1 MSRTKPTLSNAAS
14 AFAAAEVFN
23 PRPPVWKKIET
34 AFGKPLRASARY
46 LLSVVASS
54 YISRRARELDP
65 PLHTAAVA
73 QVDAIEKAAVA
84 LEAALQAVT
93 VDPVSFRLPGMFHA
107 ARSRADSHRDPECME
122 VNMAVMQRAAGSFAR
137 AALRVRLM
145 LESDVENKPGSDAW
159 KFLISDLRD
168 FAEARG
174 IKVSARKDTKTSQFP
189 VFVMGLLVEF
199 PERYRQH
206 TQSLEALS
214 KAISPVLKKR
224 GVGTDKPG

>member
-1 MSRTKPTLSNAAS
+1 
-14 AFAAAEVFN
+14 
-23 PRPPVWKKIET
+23 
-34 AFGKPLRASARY
+34 
-46 LLSVVASS
+46 
-54 YISRRARELDP
+54 
-65 PLHTAAVA
+65 
-73 QVDAIEKAAVA
+73 
-84 LEAALQAVT
+84 
-93 VDPVSFRLPGMFHA
+93 
-107 ARSRADSHRDPECME
+107 
-122 VNMAVMQRAAGSFAR
+122 MAVMQRAAGSFAR